1 MARTPSARLN
11 NRGGRI
17 LTWVARSFIGRMWFS
32 RRLKR
37 LAASSDPVRLHLGC
51 GPRLL
56 PGWIN
61 VDFVVGVNVL
71 LDLRR
76 PLPLPNDSVDCI
88 FSEDFL
94 EHLTL
99 KAGRALL
106 GECARVLKP
115 GGTLRLATPDLARL
129 VQTYLERSEARLEQS
144 RKMFPNHSTFAQMF
158 NTGMRAWGHQFVY
171 DEETL
176 RSVLE
181 PLGFRVTREQF
192 SQSTHPDLRGL
203 DLRDANAWAQSMY
216 IEAEMPS

>member
-1 MARTPSARLN
+1 VPGSLSQRLN
-11 NRGGRI
+11 NRVGRV

-37 LAASSDPVRLHLGC
+37 LAASRDPVRLHLGC

-61 VDFVVGVNVL
+61 IDFVIGANVL

-76 PLPLPNDSVDCI
+76 PLPLPNDTVDYI

-94 EHLTL
+94 EHLTF
-99 KAGRALL
+99 KAGTGLL
-106 GECARVLKP
+106 GECARVLKS
-115 GGTLRLATPDLARL
+115 GGTLRIATPDLARL
-129 VQTYLERSEARLEQS
+129 VQTYLERSEARLERS
-144 RKMFPNHSTFAQMF
+144 RKMFPSHFTFAQMF

-171 DEETL
+171 DEEAL
-176 RSVLE
+176 RAVLE
-181 PLGFRVTREQF
+181 PLGFRVTRELF
-192 SQSTHPDLRGL
+192 NQSTHPDLRGL

-216 IEAEMPS
+216 IEAKKP